1 MIVILAVLFIL
12 SNTLSVSAD
21 DYRASDDYSDAPF
34 YIIAEDAPQL
44 ASEDGEEV
52 VTYAGGNYTVYPQ
65 YSSNGQTYLKAVLEN
80 YPYSDYL
87 YARTG
92 EYQYTLW
99 VNGSYSLDNGSVTVS
114 GAKRYVF
121 SYNYSGS
128 SSNRYT
134 TISVTDNVDDVL
146 SYTSYSYANIYG
158 SLQGLPALRGDANNN
173 GISWSMLALCTVC
186 MLMLPVHA
194 YIGNRAAQRRR

>member
-1 MIVILAVLFIL
+1 MLFIL

-44 ASEDGEEV
+44 AAEDGEEV

-65 YSSNGQTYLKAVLEN
+65 YSSNGQTYLKAVLDN
-80 YPYSDYL
+80 YPYSDYV

-92 EYQYTLW
+92 EYDYTLW
-99 VNGSYSLDNGSVTVS
+99 VGGSYTRNNGSVSIS
-114 GAKRYVF
+114 GATRYLF
-121 SYNYSGS
+121 SYYYSS

-134 TISVTDNVDDVL
+134 TVTVTDDVTDTL
-146 SYTSYSYANIYG
+146 SWDYNSYANIYG
-158 SLQGLPALRGDANNN
+158 SLRGLPALRGDANNN
-173 GISWSMLALCTVC
+173 AISWSLLCLCVVSV
-186 MLMLPVHA
+186 LMLPVHA
-194 YIGNRAAQRRR
+194 YIGNRAAERRR